1 MESGMRLV
9 DFFEADEVRL
19 VEPLFS
25 DLCYKEM
32 DDLLLQI
39 PAERSRILIDE
50 NEEILSVGLE
60 TGDGIIQAS
69 CFHLRTP
76 SDTLINRLEDME
88 GDIYQVSW
96 EDFEDT
102 VRSCYS
108 DHLISTS
115 AVASDD
121 LNPERLQIT
130 RDLIRSF
137 AGTEHGLRCLDCCC
151 GTGIG
156 SYLMRD
162 MGLNPLSYDNDDALL
177 ARGFAEGRLIPERT
191 MWIDGRLLKA
201 YLTEPVDCA
210 FGFMFGELQPF
221 NHDIWSEIVSS
232 ICAVS
237 ERVLITVGT
246 EPEAGIIKEWM
257 KAGGCNPEVWENDRD
272 PIYDRW
278 VCSIE

>member
-1 MESGMRLV
+1 MSLTE
-9 DFFEADEVRL
+9 FFEADEVRL

-32 DDLLLQI
+32 DELLLQI

-50 NEEILSVGLE
+50 SEEILSVGLE
-60 TGDGIIQAS
+60 TGEGKIEAS

-76 SDTLINRLEDME
+76 SDTLIARLENMD
-88 GDIYQVSW
+88 GDIFQVSRR
-96 EDFEDT
+96 EFEDT
-102 VRSCYS
+102 LRKYYS
-108 DHLISTS
+108 DNLINTS
-115 AVASDD
+115 DIAPDD

-130 RDLIRSF
+130 RDLISSFTGNRSDIS
-137 AGTEHGLRCLDCCC
+137 CLDCCC

-156 SYLMRD
+156 THLMRE

-177 ARGFAEGRLIPERT
+177 ARGFAEGRLVPERT
-191 MWIDGRLLKA
+191 MWIDGRLLEA

-210 FGFMFGELQPF
+210 FGFMFGELQLF
-221 NHDIWSEIVSS
+221 NHDIWSEIVSA

-237 ERVLITVGT
+237 QRVMITVGT
-246 EPEAGIIKEWM
+246 EPEADIIKNWM
-257 KAGGCNPEVWENDRD
+257 KSGGYEPEVWENDRD

-278 VCSIE
+278 ICSI

>member
-1 MESGMRLV
+1 MGSGMSFAE
-9 DFFEADEVRL
+9 FFEADKVKL
-19 VEPLFS
+19 LEPLFS

-32 DDLLLQI
+32 DDLLLQV

-60 TGDGIIQAS
+60 TGDGTIQAS

-76 SDTLINRLEDME
+76 SDTLITRLEDLE
-88 GDIYQVSW
+88 GDIFQISRGG
-96 EDFEDT
+96 FEDT
-102 VRSCYS
+102 VRKYYS
-108 DHLISTS
+108 ENLISTG
-115 AVASDD
+115 AITPDD
-121 LNPERLQIT
+121 LNPERLHIT
-130 RDLIRSF
+130 RDLINSF
-137 AGTEHGLRCLDCCC
+137 VGKEAGLRCLDCCC

-156 SYLMRD
+156 TYLMRD

-177 ARGFAEGRLIPERT
+177 ARGFVEGRLLPERT
-191 MWIDGRLLKA
+191 IWIDGRLLEA

-210 FGFMFGELQPF
+210 FGFMFGELQLF
-221 NHDIWSEIVSS
+221 NHDIWSEIISA

-246 EPEAGIIKEWM
+246 EPEAEIIKNWM
-257 KAGGCNPEVWENDRD
+257 KEGGYEPEVWENDRD

-278 VCSIE
+278 VCSIG